1 MQTHDKA
8 TTDNAHSSQEAPA
21 QQKQGSLAGIKDKMG
36 YGFTTVPTFI
46 SLTAPHPA
54 V

>member
-1 MQTHDKA
+1 MPTHDKA
-8 TTDNAHSSQEAPA
+8 TTDNAHSSQEAAA
-21 QQKQGSLAGIKDKMG
+21 QQKPGSGIKDKIG
-36 YGFTTVPTFI
+36 YGFTSVPTFM